1 MTKEELQM
9 MMDQLVQG
17 QVDDI
22 KIEKNDFMIFR
33 EIWINHEKKDQII
46 GEAMHNGVVIY
57 RYRSN

>member
-46 GEAMHNGVVIY
+46 GEALHNGVVIY

>member
-46 GEAMHNGVVIY
+46 GEALHNGVIIY

>member
-22 KIEKNDFMIFR
+22 KIEKNDFMVFR